1 MPKLTLRFLFRAT
14 AIITVLAVILTS
26 CAGNRRAQQSVKLT
40 DSYNPGANSVHPEI
54 KVFHLN
60 DSLSEL
66 NIQIYPQ
73 EILLS
78 TNNPDSALRGSVRF
92 NAELYNVRDS
102 SVAVDTISTVLM
114 LDQNSLRK
122 PSIYS
127 KLMLRTKFGECYVLK
142 LLVTDVLRERL
153 AVVLLMVDKTNRNTG
168 QWYRT
173 TNPDG
178 SVFFGMAVR
187 EGGGIMLEHPTQTLD
202 SAYVFFYRNL
212 SVSPP
217 PVMAI
222 RALLPASADS
232 VWVWKIKGKRL
243 SFPYEGTYCISTDSI
258 PGKGLML
265 GRFTTGFP
273 SRISP
278 DQLLESMVYIE
289 PGVADSGFVVTNN
302 KLLLDSLWLS
312 RTGDHEASRELIRI
326 YYNRLFLANY
336 YFSSYKEGWKTD
348 RGMIFMVYGLPNRIF
363 RYGLN
368 EVWIY
373 GHASGKKS
381 TRFHFRYKQGSA
393 SPNDFVLDY
402 MHSSNLKWR
411 TIEDGWKKGKPFIY
425 EEEDE
430 EAME

>member
-1 MPKLTLRFLFRAT
+1 MLKTYRSPFRT
-14 AIITVLAVILTS
+14 TILIALGVVMVS

-40 DSYNPGANSVHPEI
+40 DSYNPAANSVHPEV

-66 NIQIYPQ
+66 NILFYPK
-73 EILLS
+73 EILMS
-78 TNNPDSALRGSVRF
+78 TSNPDSVLRGSVRF
-92 NAELYNVRDS
+92 NMELYNVKDS
-102 SVAVDTISTVLM
+102 LVAVDTASLVVTI
-114 LDQNSLRK
+114 DQNSLRK
-122 PSIYS
+122 PSMYS
-127 KLMLRTKFGECYVLK
+127 KLPVRATLGECYVMK
-142 LLVTDVLRERL
+142 FSVTDVLREQT
-153 AVVLLMVDKTNRNTG
+153 AIVLMMVDKTNRNTG

-187 EGGGIMLEHPTQTLD
+187 EGGIVMVDHPMRSLD
-202 SAYVFFYRNL
+202 STYIFFYRNL

-217 PVMAI
+217 PVRAI
-222 RALLPASADS
+222 REYLPELPDS
-232 VWVWKIKGKRL
+232 VWKIGGKRV
-243 SFPYEGTYCISTDSI
+243 SFPYEGTYCISADSSQ
-258 PGKGLML
+258 GKGLML

-273 SRISP
+273 RRVSP
-278 DQLLESMVYIE
+278 NQLVESMVYIE
-289 PGVADSGFVVTNN
+289 SRVTDSGFTATNS

-312 RTGDHEASRELIRI
+312 RTGNHEASRELIRI

-348 RGMIFMVYGLPNRIF
+348 RGMIFMVYGLPTRIF

-381 TRFHFRYKQGSA
+381 TRFHFRYKPGSA

-402 MHSSNLKWR
+402 MRSSNLKWSV
-411 TIEDGWKKGKPFIY
+411 IEDGWKKGKPFIY

-430 EAME
+430 DNME